1 MTRDE
6 ALQLMHEH
14 TQSPALRQHMLAVEA
29 AMRAYAV
36 KHGEDP
42 EPWGIVGLL
51 HDFDYE
57 KLPNHEHSPTEG
69 HPAWGVQLLRERGL
83 AEPLCRAILGHATYS
98 GVPRDSGLAK
108 ALFAVD
114 ELCGFL
120 VACALV
126 RPSRSFG
133 DLEVSSVK
141 KKLKDKAFARGRT
154 PLPAR
159 DELGHAVDRASGA
172 RPIGGNRLEHHPDS
186 ARALEAML
194 EQIATARRAV
204 HFENYIIRDD
214 RTGRRFAEALAE
226 RARAGVA
233 VRVLYDALGS
243 IGTSHRYWRHLAQA
257 GAQVRAFHPLLSGHP
272 LDLVVRDHRKL
283 LVTDGTR
290 AILGG
295 LCIGDE
301 WAGDPARHRRPW
313 RDTMVGVCG
322 PGAAALDRAFA
333 RIWRRAGGELPPDEP
348 TDPEPCGTSIARMV
362 EGVPGQAR
370 VYRAVQLLA
379 AAAAERLWITDAYL
393 IAPPPLYAS
402 LLDAARDGVDV
413 RVLVPGTSDLPVLR
427 NFTRVGYRELLR
439 AGVRIFEYQG
449 PMIHAKTMLVDH
461 RWARVGSSNLNVSS
475 LLTNYELDLVAECEE
490 LTRELAAQFRRDLAA
505 SREIVLRARRV
516 PLPPR
521 LVGAPATGRGDAAVR
536 PGTRHKR
543 SGYELGA
550 VAVVALRRVAGGLR
564 RAIAVT
570 AALTLAGVG
579 GLLLAFPR
587 IM

>member
-1 MTRDE
+1 
-6 ALQLMHEH
+6 
-14 TQSPALRQHMLAVEA
+14 V
-29 AMRAYAV
+29 
-36 KHGEDP
+36 
-42 EPWGIVGLL
+42 
-51 HDFDYE
+51 
-57 KLPNHEHSPTEG
+57 
-69 HPAWGVQLLRERGL
+69 
-83 AEPLCRAILGHATYS
+83 
-98 GVPRDSGLAK
+98 
-108 ALFAVD
+108 
-114 ELCGFL
+114 
-120 VACALV
+120 
-126 RPSRSFG
+126 
-133 DLEVSSVK
+133 
-141 KKLKDKAFARGRT
+141 
-154 PLPAR
+154 
-159 DELGHAVDRASGA
+159 
-172 RPIGGNRLEHHPDS
+172 
-186 ARALEAML
+186 
-194 EQIATARRAV
+194 
-204 HFENYIIRDD
+204 
-214 RTGRRFAEALAE
+214 
-226 RARAGVA
+226 
-233 VRVLYDALGS
+233 
-243 IGTSHRYWRHLAQA
+243 
-257 GAQVRAFHPLLSGHP
+257 
-272 LDLVVRDHRKL
+272 
-283 LVTDGTR
+283 
-290 AILGG
+290 
-295 LCIGDE
+295 
-301 WAGDPARHRRPW
+301 
-313 RDTMVGVCG
+313 
-322 PGAAALDRAFA
+322 FA
-333 RIWRRAGGELPPDEP
+333 RIWRRAGGELPSDEP
-348 TDPEPCGTSIARMV
+348 VTDPEPCGTSIARMV

-587 IM
+587 IMSIVLAAGTFWLAIGFGLYALERRRTREPDDD

>member
-1 MTRDE
+1 VSAPTR
-6 ALQLMHEH
+6 
-14 TQSPALRQHMLAVEA
+14 R
-29 AMRAYAV
+29 
-36 KHGEDP
+36 
-42 EPWGIVGLL
+42 
-51 HDFDYE
+51 
-57 KLPNHEHSPTEG
+57 
-69 HPAWGVQLLRERGL
+69 
-83 AEPLCRAILGHATYS
+83 
-98 GVPRDSGLAK
+98 
-108 ALFAVD
+108 
-114 ELCGFL
+114 
-120 VACALV
+120 
-126 RPSRSFG
+126 
-133 DLEVSSVK
+133 
-141 KKLKDKAFARGRT
+141 ARGRA

-333 RIWRRAGGELPPDEP
+333 RIWRRAGGELPSDEP
-348 TDPEPCGTSIARMV
+348 VTDPEPCGTSIARMV

-579 GLLLAFPR
+579 GLLLVFPR
-587 IM
+587 IMSIVLAAGTFWLAIGFGLYALERRRTREPDDD